1 MLPLAPAPPR
11 SLLPRAPT
19 VSLSFNNTPR
29 LPFLSLRLLMFHFS
43 LFLYSSCL
51 RSLCPI
57 GIRVGDDIS
66 VLQVHPHHHG
76 KSYSF
81 PSPIPFS
88 HALLYHW
95 MCRKQE
101 RKRMARIRRKE
112 MMDKRWKEEK
122 KTARWSKEKTTNDD
136 ENVVQGEGADGW
148 DALVLISQLTSATLG
163 FLQVF
168 IWCFYVC
175 RSPHFLLFLW
185 MKVSL
190 YAPSLICLFFFNLYA
205 RCSLVLEMHLLA
217 DFH

>member
-51 RSLCPI
+51 LSLCPI

-81 PSPIPFS
+81 PSPIPFP

-112 MMDKRWKEEK
+112 MMDKRRKEEK
-122 KTARWSKEKTTNDD
+122 KQQDEAGKKQQMMMKMGSKVK
-136 ENVVQGEGADGW
+136 VLMDGMPSSSSVSW
-148 DALVLISQLTSATLG
+148 P
-163 FLQVF
+163 LQ
-168 IWCFYVC
+168 
-175 RSPHFLLFLW
+175 P
-185 MKVSL
+185 
-190 YAPSLICLFFFNLYA
+190 
-205 RCSLVLEMHLLA
+205 
-217 DFH
+217 

>member
-11 SLLPRAPT
+11 SLLHCAPT

-51 RSLCPI
+51 CSLCPI

-112 MMDKRWKEEK
+112 MMDKRRKEEK
-122 KTARWSKEKTTNDD
+122 KTARWSTGKNNKWWWKWGPRWRCWWMGCPRPH
-136 ENVVQGEGADGW
+136 QSADLCNPRFSAGFH
-148 DALVLISQLTSATLG
+148 LVFLCVSLTSL
-163 FLQVF
+163 
-168 IWCFYVC
+168 
-175 RSPHFLLFLW
+175 SPLPL
-185 MKVSL
+185 
-190 YAPSLICLFFFNLYA
+190 N
-205 RCSLVLEMHLLA
+205 
-217 DFH
+217 